1 MLISLIAAMTPG
13 RAIGVGG
20 KLPWYLPA
28 DLQRF
33 KLITSGHTVIMGRKT
48 FNSIGRALPN
58 RHNFVLSR
66 SAPKCPPANT
76 HWFTNLPAAF
86 AAAEMQG
93 ETEVFVIG
101 GGEVYTA
108 ALPQAHKL
116 YLTLVHQPDPPNADA
131 WFPPWQKEQLQLTEQ
146 SSATEMDFLTYTR
159 H

>member
-20 KLPWYLPA
+20 KLPWHLPA
-28 DLQRF
+28 DLKRF

-66 SAPKCPPANT
+66 SVPNCPPANT
-76 HWFTNLPAAF
+76 RWFTNLPAAL
-86 AAAEMQG
+86 AAAERQG
-93 ETEVFVIG
+93 ETEVFIIG

-116 YLTLVHQPDPPNADA
+116 YLTLVHQPEPPNADA
-131 WFPPWQKEQLQLTEQ
+131 WFPQWQQEQWQLAEQ
-146 SSATEMDFLTYTR
+146 SSDTEMDFLTYTR